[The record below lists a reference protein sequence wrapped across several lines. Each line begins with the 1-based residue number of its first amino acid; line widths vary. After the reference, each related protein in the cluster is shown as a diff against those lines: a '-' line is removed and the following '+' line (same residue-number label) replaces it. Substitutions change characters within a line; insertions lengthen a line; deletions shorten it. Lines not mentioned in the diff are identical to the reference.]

1 MWSFNRE
8 RLVALRESKG
18 INQDEFGRSIGTIKQ
33 HVSLWETGKSVPS
46 IISLLKICN
55 IYDIDVRYFFAKS
68 ANNNCQQSSVE
79 TTPREGIHG
88 RTDQS

>member
-33 HVSLWETGKSVPS
+33 HVSLWETGKSIPS
-46 IISLLKICN
+46 IHSLIKICN
-55 IYDIDVRYFFAKS
+55 TYDIDIRYFFAKS
-68 ANNNCQQSSVE
+68 ANNNCQQLSVE
-79 TTPREGIHG
+79 TMIAAGG
-88 RTDQS
+88 N

>member
-33 HVSLWETGKSVPS
+33 HVSLWETGKSIPS
-46 IISLLKICN
+46 IVSLLKICN
-55 IYDIDVRYFFAKS
+55 IYDIDIRYFFAKS
-68 ANNNCQQSSVE
+68 ANNNYQQAD
-79 TTPREGIHG
+79 
-88 RTDQS
+88 DQSDAGEILARI